1 MGGSSVAEWTTE
13 EVAARFAE
21 AAETGRRLPRVSVQ
35 GYFNV
40 WPAFAREVWESY
52 PDDGARLPSLP
63 PTPQAIDR
71 MLETMRWVLWLEE
84 GQRHL
89 VWMRAKDID
98 WKVIAR
104 RLGCH
109 RTTAWRAM
117 AEGIGRG
124 GLEAQRKRSCR
135 SSMSRR
141 TRTAWNRVRAFHR
154 YTDKRMQNRSPWSV
168 RFATFS
174 GNFGYHCC

>member
-1 MGGSSVAEWTTE
+1 MGRSRVAEWTTE
-13 EVAARFAE
+13 AVAARFAE
-21 AAETGRRLPRVSVQ
+21 AAETGRRLPRVNVQ

-52 PDDGARLPSLP
+52 PDTEPVYRPWP

-109 RTTAWRAM
+109 RTTAWRAWQTALNEVAAQLNAGTPIGSVVQVGQDRRGM
-117 AEGIGRG
+117 A
-124 GLEAQRKRSCR
+124 
-135 SSMSRR
+135 
-141 TRTAWNRVRAFHR
+141 
-154 YTDKRMQNRSPWSV
+154 
-168 RFATFS
+168 
-174 GNFGYHCC
+174 